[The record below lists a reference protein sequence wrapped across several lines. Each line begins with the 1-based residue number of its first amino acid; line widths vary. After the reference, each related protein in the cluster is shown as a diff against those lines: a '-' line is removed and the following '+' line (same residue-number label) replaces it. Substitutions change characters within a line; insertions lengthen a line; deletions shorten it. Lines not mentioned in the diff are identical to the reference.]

1 MSMWVKSL
9 YIRQNGPQLGEVS
22 YKHGRRASRPAA
34 KNSWI
39 INYGTSPV
47 TWVVESPCVGL
58 CWLDSGFGPLLIS
71 VTRLKVEQVQPI
83 VRNWNGIGPLLSG
96 WTCTLDFIVQPV
108 SLWNP
113 NLYQNIFSSLVF
125 KKKAGS
131 SFRCKHLVLFWRY
144 GR

>member
-9 YIRQNGPQLGEVS
+9 YIRQNGPQVDKVS
-22 YKHGRRASRPAA
+22 YKHGWRASRSAP

-39 INYGTSPV
+39 INYGTALSRGLLKPL
-47 TWVVESPCVGL
+47 CRYL
-58 CWLDSGFGPLLIS
+58 CWLDPGFGPLLIS

-83 VRNWNGIGPLLSG
+83 ARNWNRIGPLLSG
-96 WTCTLDFIVQPV
+96 WTCTLDFIVQPL

-113 NLYQNIFSSLVF
+113 NLYENNFSSLGF
-125 KKKAGS
+125 NKKAGS